1 MIIRKKRRSVFS
13 RSVWTMLAIFFVL
26 FTVFLGVGTSIASDN
41 SAAINMTLG
50 VEPYKKIQV
59 GDGDGEDLDH
69 YKSNFIERDGSG
81 EPLYSEDSNGNK
93 YTIKRDG
100 DMRENSKRIS
110 EQTAVEGS
118 VILWN
123 NGDGLPL
130 AEGAK
135 ISLFGMSTASGKYV
149 FSGSGSG
156 HVNTVP
162 TDGTLV
168 SALTKKGFEVNGA
181 LAARYETLKDMDSK
195 YGFKYGRVSGYG
207 GANTN
212 YLPYFAANEAG
223 WGEISSV
230 TLDSIKDY
238 GDAAVMVLS
247 RSAGEDWDISEW
259 IRDRAVD
266 GSNNHLQLSYEE
278 AEVLESLAQLK
289 EKKQIGKIVVL
300 LNTANP
306 LQFDELLKAKYGV
319 DACVLVGQGGT
330 ESFVQIADVL
340 SGSGD
345 YVVSGHL
352 ADTLLMDNR
361 SAPSYVNFGDY
372 DWTAAN
378 TSGIPD
384 WDKEYGEYYQT
395 HNRKYIVYQEGIYVG
410 YRYYETRYEDFVLG
424 NGSANGE
431 NGSSVEGG
439 WDYKNEVAFPF
450 GYGSSYT
457 KFERTNPVFTESF
470 DDDNDL
476 TGWNVSLDIA
486 NSGDTYA
493 GKDVLQVYIQKPY
506 TDYDKQNGIEKSSVE
521 LVGFVKTDKLDPDS
535 DAQTVSVYVS
545 NEEFRTYDAY
555 GYRTYILEEGDYYI
569 AIGTDAHDAV
579 NNILAKKIVD
589 GKADASV
596 ADRMDAKGDANMV
609 YRVHVGSN
617 DYTKFKF
624 APATG
629 NEITNRF
636 DDADLNLY
644 EGTKDEQPIQYLS
657 RNDWN
662 GTFPTEHFKLACTN
676 EIMVRD
682 MQYGHEVPVNE
693 SDTLPVY
700 NKITS
705 PTGRL
710 SLAMMT
716 GLSYDDPLWEHLL
729 NQMTLEEQNWMG
741 SYGLGFFAGAASVD
755 APGGNSQDGPQGILS
770 TGYAFPAPALM
781 ASTYDDSLIYE
792 LGDAFAHEAMHAGF
806 SLMYAPGACIHRSL
820 YSGRNFEYFSEDGVL
835 SGKILAAEVKGIT
848 DRGIIVMTKHFA
860 FNDQERNRYGV
871 ATFFNEQ
878 SGRDIYLRT
887 FEIAVREGNMNGVM
901 SSFNRIGLTWAGSHK
916 GLLTDVLRGE
926 WDFMGIVETD
936 SCTGNTFH
944 MGHKYAKAEGLVA
957 GNDMWMS
964 NGSKTQ
970 FDDSKDNAT
979 VMLALRQACH
989 RILYTQLNSAAMN
1002 GVSVNTRIIPITP
1015 WWEQVL
1021 VSATAVVGVLAGI
1034 SVVMAVLSFV
1044 FLGGKFKAYAAGRK
1058 AANTANGKTA
1068 KFTRRTLNIIVIC
1081 ALIGILVITVLIATL
1096 VPVMQNKA
1104 LDKLGAPKP
1113 HECKHSCPICGGC
1126 TNLDCEKDACAVKC
1140 GDGKTVNKFE
1150 AETDAKLIDGTAV
1163 YGSLN
1168 IVQSGDRTVVG
1179 NINGNKGA
1187 QIIFGFVS
1195 DKETTATLRFTVNR
1209 RDRALKLKD
1218 VFGISINGEEY
1229 LQNDVVLPQ
1238 FKDQWS
1244 AESFTTVSFGCVSI
1258 KEGYNTISFTVL
1270 GDGNYSGVN
1279 MDHIE
1284 LMSDETFTVHKHFC
1298 GSQCV
1303 ACGKC
1308 TDADCDDLVC
1318 ADKCSAKSISLEA
1331 EDAVFTD
1338 GDDPKLGSLK
1348 VNHTTFNTYVEN
1360 FNGNKGAKLIYTF
1373 TPDVSTEVI
1382 LSVTVSK
1389 QSVQTLFTDLVGVSV
1404 NGGEYIISDAIV
1416 PAYSGKLDAEGSFI
1430 ELDLGKIS
1438 LIGGQTNTVEFVILN
1453 DYTSSSPNGYCF
1465 DKITL
1470 YHADCNITESHVCKN
1485 VCEDC
1490 GGCKDYGCNKDACK
1504 TKCTCD
1510 IVLEAENSRVC
1521 TYHDGPNPNLG
1532 WGAGLRVK
1540 TYDSG
1545 RTIVE
1550 GFNGNPHAY
1559 IEFTIESAGA
1569 DTRELWVTINRRGY
1583 NIVFTDAI
1591 IVTHNGTRIQNPEL
1605 TIPSFGGQWGGEQWS
1620 DEAFQSFFVAT
1631 VTLVE
1636 GENKFRFEIATDDN
1650 EKDDAAFNFDKIE
1663 LRRLSYDITVSAEN
1677 GTVTPDVTRAKPGT
1691 VITLSVEPNVG
1702 YELDIIKVNGKLVVN
1717 NEFIMPAE
1725 NAAVVATFKA
1735 IEYAISVDSGVENG
1749 TVSPNVTTA
1758 TVGTT
1763 VTVTVTP
1770 DDGYEFVSIT
1780 VNGSAI
1786 NGITFLMPAE
1796 NVTLGAVFRAAG
1808 VPKYNVVF
1816 ELGEGSGDITGIAE
1830 SYSENDIFKL
1840 PDGTG
1845 LTRDGYGI
1853 VGWNDGA
1860 DDLALGSDYTMP
1872 AKAVTFT
1879 ALWAQKSDAEFGAE
1893 HATLND
1899 GTKKYGAMSVVT
1911 NSNGRVYVG
1920 GISGNMNA
1928 TISFD
1933 IWAEYDCVAILNVT
1947 VNRRLIDVV
1956 YTNSIGISVNGSTN
1970 ITSDTIITAVSS
1982 DEWGESSFTNFDI
1995 AEIALKKGANTIV
2008 FTVLTE
2014 DDIAS
2019 NFDKF
2024 TLKNVLGTVYQKTMT
2039 ARGGDGSCVAIS
2051 ADKFDPWNNGVSIVN
2066 GVVSG
2071 LNCNPEAYAE
2081 FTYNA
2086 AYDCDVELVLRHST
2100 NAADDYKFTDYIDVT
2115 IQNGDNAAETV
2126 SSDATLHGVN
2136 SWGGMYD
2143 NTLGTFR
2150 LNAGV
2155 NKVRFTIKWID
2166 PSRSD
2171 KTRSIGVNMEW
2182 LKFTVK

>member
-1 MIIRKKRRSVFS
+1 MIIRKKRKSVFS
-13 RSVWTMLAIFFVL
+13 RSVWTMLAIFFIL
-26 FTVFLGVGTSIASDN
+26 FTVFLGVSTSVATDN

-59 GDGDGEDLDH
+59 GDGEGEDLDH

-81 EPLYSEDSNGNK
+81 EPLYSEDINGNK
-93 YTIKRDG
+93 YTIKRD
-100 DMRENSKRIS
+100 DEMRENSKRIS

-123 NGDGLPL
+123 DDNALPL

-162 TDGTLV
+162 TEGTLV
-168 SALTKKGFEVNGA
+168 SALTKKGFDVNGT
-181 LAARYETLKDMDSK
+181 LAAKYEALKNVDSK
-195 YGFKYGRVSGYG
+195 YGFKYGRVGGYG

-212 YLPYFAANEAG
+212 YMPYYAANEAG
-223 WGEISSV
+223 WNEISSA
-230 TLDSIKDY
+230 TLGSIKDH

-259 IRDRAVD
+259 IRDKAVD
-266 GSNNHLQLSYEE
+266 GTNNHLQLSVEE
-278 AEVLESLAQLK
+278 AEVLEQLAKLK
-289 EKKQIGKIVVL
+289 GEQRIGKIVVL

-306 LQFDELLKAKYGV
+306 LQFDELLKDKYGV
-319 DACVLVGQGGT
+319 DACVLIGQGGT
-330 ESFVQIADVL
+330 ESYVQIADVL
-340 SGSGD
+340 AGGGD
-345 YVVSGHL
+345 HVVSGHL

-361 SAPSYVNFGDY
+361 SAPSYANFGDY

-410 YRYYETRYEDFVLG
+410 YRYYETRYEDLVLG
-424 NGSANGE
+424 NGSADGE
-431 NGSSVEGG
+431 SGSSVDGG

-450 GYGSSYT
+450 GYGSSFT
-457 KFERTNPVFTESF
+457 QFKRTNPVFTEIL
-470 DDDNDL
+470 DDDNEL
-476 TGWNVSLDIA
+476 TGWDVSLDIA

-506 TDYDKQNGIEKSSVE
+506 TDYDREKGIEKSSVE
-521 LVGFVKTDKLDPDS
+521 LVGFAKTGKLDPDS
-535 DAQTVSVYVS
+535 DAQTLTVNVS
-545 NEEFRTYDAY
+545 NEELRTYDAY
-555 GYRTYILEEGDYYI
+555 GYKTYILEEGDYYI

-579 NNILAKKIVD
+579 NNILAKKIAD
-589 GKADASV
+589 GKVAASV
-596 ADRMDAKGDANMV
+596 ADRMDAAGDASMV

-636 DDADLNLY
+636 DDADINLY

-662 GTFPTEHFKLACTN
+662 GTFPTEYFKLACTN

-693 SDTLPVY
+693 GDTLPEY
-700 NKITS
+700 NKVTS

-716 GLSYDDPLWEHLL
+716 GLDYDDPLWEHLL

-755 APGGNSQDGPQGILS
+755 APGGISQDGPQGILS
-770 TGYAFPAPALM
+770 TGYAFPSPILM
-781 ASTYDDSLIYE
+781 ASTYDAPLVYQ
-792 LGDAFAHEAMHAGF
+792 LGDAFAHETMHAGF

-878 SGRDIYLRT
+878 SGRDIYLRV

-926 WDFMGIVETD
+926 WDFIGIVETD

-1021 VSATAVVGVLAGI
+1021 VSATAVIGVVAGI
-1034 SVVMAVLSFV
+1034 SVAMAVLSFV
-1044 FLGGKFKAYAAGRK
+1044 FLSGKFKAYAAARK
-1058 AANTANGKTA
+1058 AANTANGKTS
-1068 KFTRRTLNIIVIC
+1068 KLSRKMLNIIIIC
-1081 ALIGILVITVLIATL
+1081 VLIGILAVAVLVATL
-1096 VPVMQNKA
+1096 VPVMQNMA
-1104 LDKLGAPKP
+1104 YDRLGAPKP
-1113 HECKHSCPICGGC
+1113 HECKHVCQVCGGC
-1126 TNLDCEKDACAVKC
+1126 TNLVCEKDACAVKC
-1140 GDGKTVNKFE
+1140 GDGKTANKLE

-1168 IVQSGDRTVVG
+1168 ISQSGDRTVVG

-1187 QIIFGFVS
+1187 QIIFGFIS
-1195 DKETTATLRFTVNR
+1195 DKDTTATLRLTVNR
-1209 RDRALKLKD
+1209 RNRALKLND
-1218 VFGISINGEEY
+1218 IFGISINGDEY
-1229 LQNDVVLPQ
+1229 LQNDVMLPQ
-1238 FKDQWS
+1238 FNDQWS
-1244 AESFTTVSFGCVSI
+1244 EESFMIVSFGCITI

-1279 MDHIE
+1279 MDCIE

-1298 GSQCV
+1298 GSKCV

-1318 ADKCSAKSISLEA
+1318 ADKCTAESVSLEA

-1338 GDDPKLGSLK
+1338 GEDPKLGSLG
-1348 VNHTTFNTYVEN
+1348 VNHTTFNTFVEN
-1360 FNGNKGAKLIYTF
+1360 FNGNKGAKLVYTF
-1373 TPDVSTEVI
+1373 TSDVSTEAI
-1382 LSVTVSK
+1382 LTVTVSK
-1389 QSVQTLFTDLVGVSV
+1389 QTVQTLFTDLVGVSV
-1404 NGGEYIISDAIV
+1404 NGGEYIVSDAFV

-1430 ELDLGKIS
+1430 ELDLGKIM
-1438 LIGGQTNTVEFVILN
+1438 LIGGQTNTIEFVMLK
-1453 DYTSSSPNGYCF
+1453 DYAEGWPNGYCF

-1470 YHADCNITESHVCKN
+1470 YHADCNITEEHVCKN
-1485 VCEDC
+1485 VCEVC
-1490 GGCKDYGCNKDACK
+1490 GGCKDYGCKKDECK
-1504 TKCTCD
+1504 TKCSCD
-1510 IVLEAENSRVC
+1510 IVLEAEDSRVC
-1521 TYHDGPNPNLG
+1521 TYHDGPNPNIS

-1540 TYDSG
+1540 TYDTG

-1559 IEFTIESAGA
+1559 IEFTIESADA

-1583 NIVFTDAI
+1583 DIVFTDAI
-1591 IVTHNGTRIQNPEL
+1591 IVTHNGTRMQNPEL

-1620 DEAFQSFFVAT
+1620 DEAFESFFVAT
-1631 VTLVE
+1631 VTLVK

-1663 LRRLSYDITVSAEN
+1663 LRKLSYDITVSAEN
-1677 GTVTPDVTRAKPGT
+1677 GTVTPDVTRAKAGT
-1691 VITLSVEPNVG
+1691 TVTLSVEPNVG
-1702 YELDIIKVNGKLVVN
+1702 YELDTIKVNGRPIIN
-1717 NEFIMPAE
+1717 NEFTMPAE
-1725 NAAVVATFKA
+1725 NAAVVATFRA
-1735 IEYAISVDSGVENG
+1735 IEYTISVDSGVENG
-1749 TVSPNVTTA
+1749 TIALSATAATMGTTITVTA
-1758 TVGTT
+1758 T
-1763 VTVTVTP
+1763 P
-1770 DDGYEFVSIT
+1770 AENYELVSIT

-1786 NGITFLMPAE
+1786 RGNTFSMPAE
-1796 NVTLGAVFRAAG
+1796 NVVLGAIFRAAG
-1808 VPKYNVVF
+1808 APKYKVDFV
-1816 ELGEGSGDITGIAE
+1816 LGEGSGDITGLDE

-1840 PDGTG
+1840 PDGKG

-1853 VGWNDGA
+1853 VGWNDGTK
-1860 DDLALGSDYTMP
+1860 DLALGSDYTMP

-1879 ALWAQKSDAEFGAE
+1879 ALWAQKSDMVFEAE

-1899 GTKKYGAMSVVT
+1899 GTKKFGALSVST

-1920 GISGNMNA
+1920 GVSGNKNA
-1928 TISFD
+1928 TVTFD
-1933 IWAEYDCVAILNVT
+1933 IWSEYDCSVLLSVT
-1947 VNRRLIDVV
+1947 VNRRTVQVV
-1956 YTNSIGISVNGSTN
+1956 YTDCVGINVNGTD
-1970 ITSDTIITAVSS
+1970 ITSDAVITAVSS
-1982 DEWGESSFTNFDI
+1982 NEWDESSFADFDI
-1995 AEIALKKGANTIV
+1995 AEISLKKGANTIV
-2008 FTVLTE
+2008 FTILTE
-2014 DDIAS
+2014 DDVAS
-2019 NFDKF
+2019 NFDKL
-2024 TLKNVLGTVYQKTMT
+2024 TLKNALGSAYQTTVTV
-2039 ARGGDGSCVAIS
+2039 AGGDGSCVAIS
-2051 ADKFDPWNNGVSIVN
+2051 QDKFDPWNTPCSIQN

-2081 FTYNA
+2081 ITYYA
-2086 AYDCDVELVLRHST
+2086 ASDCDAEMVLRHSMS
-2100 NAADDYKFTDYIDVT
+2100 AAGDYKLTDYIDIT
-2115 IQNGDNAAETV
+2115 IQYGDDAAESVT
-2126 SSDATLHGVN
+2126 SDATLHGVN
-2136 SWGGMYD
+2136 NWNEMYD
-2143 NTLGTFR
+2143 NSLGTFK
-2150 LNAGV
+2150 LKAGV
-2155 NKVRFTIKWID
+2155 NKIRFTVKWID
-2166 PSRSD
+2166 PAKLDKQRSV
-2171 KTRSIGVNMEW
+2171 GVNIAW
-2182 LKFTVK
+2182 LKFIVK

>member
-1 MIIRKKRRSVFS
+1 MIIRKKRKSIFS
-13 RSVWTMLAIFFVL
+13 RSVWTMLAIFFSL
-26 FTVFLGVGTSIASDN
+26 FTIFLGVGTSIATDN
-41 SAAINMTLG
+41 SAAINKTLG
-50 VEPYKKIQV
+50 VEPYKKIQS

-69 YKSNFIERDGSG
+69 YKSDFIERDGSG
-81 EPLYSEDSNGNK
+81 EPLYAEDANGNK

-100 DMRENSKRIS
+100 DMRANSKRVA

-123 NGDGLPL
+123 DGALPL
-130 AEGAK
+130 ADGAK

-156 HVNTVP
+156 HVHTVP
-162 TDGTLV
+162 TYGTLAA
-168 SALTKKGFEVNGA
+168 ALTEKGFEVNGA
-181 LAARYETLKDMDSK
+181 LAARYEALKDVNSK
-195 YGFKYGRVSGYG
+195 YGFKYGLVGGYG

-223 WGEISSV
+223 WDEISSV
-230 TLDSIKDY
+230 TLGSINDY

-247 RSAGEDWDISEW
+247 RSAGEDWDVSEW

-266 GSNNHLQLSYEE
+266 GSNNHLQLTSEE
-278 AEVLESLAQLK
+278 AEVLESLAKLK
-289 EKKQIGKIVVL
+289 TEKRIGKIVVL

-306 LQFDELLKAKYGV
+306 LQFDELLKDKYGV

-340 SGSGD
+340 SGGGD

-352 ADTLLMDNR
+352 ADTLLTDNR
-361 SAPSYVNFGDY
+361 SAPSYANFGDY
-372 DWTAAN
+372 DWTSAN

-424 NGSANGE
+424 NGSANGT

-439 WDYKNEVAFPF
+439 WNYKNEVAFPF
-450 GYGSSYT
+450 GYGLSYT
-457 KFERTNPVFTESF
+457 EFERTNPVFTESF
-470 DDDNDL
+470 DEDKNP

-506 TDYDKQNGIEKSSVE
+506 TEYDKQNGIEKSSVE
-521 LVGFVKTDKLDPDS
+521 LVGFAKTDRLEPDS
-535 DAQTVSVYVS
+535 DAQTVSVNVS
-545 NEEFRTYDAY
+545 NEELRTYDAY

-579 NNILAKKIVD
+579 NNILAKKIAD
-589 GKADASV
+589 GKVGASV
-596 ADRMDAKGDANMV
+596 AGRMDAKGDASMV
-609 YRVHVGSN
+609 YCVHIDSD

-636 DDADLNLY
+636 DDADINLY
-644 EGTKDEQPIQYLS
+644 EGTKDEQPIKYLS
-657 RNDWN
+657 RSDWN

-682 MQYGHEVPVNE
+682 MQYGHEVPVKE
-693 SDTLPVY
+693 GDELPVY
-700 NKITS
+700 NTVTS

-716 GLSYDDPLWEHLL
+716 ELSYDDPLWEHLL

-755 APGGNSQDGPQGILS
+755 APGGNSQDGPLGILS
-770 TGYAFPAPALM
+770 TGYAFPSPIVM
-781 ASTYDDSLIYE
+781 ASTFDAPLIYD
-792 LGDAFAHEAMHAGF
+792 LGDAFAHETMHAGF

-820 YSGRNFEYFSEDGVL
+820 YSGRNYEYFSEDGVL

-848 DRGIIVMTKHFA
+848 DRGIIVMTKHYA

-901 SSFNRIGLTWAGSHK
+901 SSFNRIGCTWAGAHK

-926 WDFMGIVETD
+926 WNFMGIVETD

-944 MGHKYAKAEGLVA
+944 MGHMYAKAEGLVA

-989 RILYTQLNSAAMN
+989 RILYTQLHSAAMN
-1002 GVSVNTRIIPITP
+1002 GVSVNTRILPITP

-1021 VSATAVVGVLAGI
+1021 TSATAVVGVAAGL
-1034 SVVMAVLSFV
+1034 SVIMVVLSFV
-1044 FLGGKFKAYAAGRK
+1044 FLSARFKAYAADRLASK
-1058 AANTANGKTA
+1058 GKS
-1068 KFTRRTLNIIVIC
+1068 KLTRRHINLIT
-1081 ALIGILVITVLIATL
+1081 ALALVLVLVIAVLTATL
-1096 VPVMQNKA
+1096 VPIAQNKA
-1104 LDKLGAPKP
+1104 IDKLGAPKP
-1113 HECKHSCPICGGC
+1113 HECKHICPICGGC
-1126 TNLDCEKDACAVKC
+1126 TNLECEKDACAVKC
-1140 GDGKTVNKFE
+1140 GEGKTANRFE
-1150 AETDAKLIDGTAV
+1150 AESDAKLIDGTAV
-1163 YGSLN
+1163 YGSIN
-1168 IVQSGDRTVVG
+1168 VVQSGDRTVVG

-1187 QIIFGFVS
+1187 QVIFGFVS
-1195 DKETTATLRFTVNR
+1195 DKETTASLRLTVNR

-1238 FKDQWS
+1238 FQDQWS
-1244 AESFTTVSFGCVSI
+1244 DQSFMTVSFGCVSI

-1279 MDHIE
+1279 MDCIE

-1298 GSQCV
+1298 GSKCI

-1318 ADKCSAKSISLEA
+1318 ADKCTAKSISLEA
-1331 EDAVFTD
+1331 EDAEFTD
-1338 GDDPKLGSLK
+1338 GEDPKLGNLG
-1348 VNHTTFNTYVEN
+1348 VNHTTFNTFVEN
-1360 FNGNKGAKLIYTF
+1360 FNGNKGAKLTYTF
-1373 TPDVSTEVI
+1373 TADVNTEAI

-1389 QSVQTLFTDLVGVSV
+1389 QTVQTVFTDLVGVTV

-1416 PAYSGKLDAEGSFI
+1416 PAYSGKLDSDDSFI
-1430 ELDLGKIS
+1430 ELGLGKIM
-1438 LIGGQTNTVEFVILN
+1438 LIGGQTNVIEFVMLK
-1453 DYTSSSPNGYCF
+1453 DYSDGSPNGYCF

-1470 YHADCNITESHVCKN
+1470 CHADCNIVENHVCKN

-1490 GGCKDYGCNKDACK
+1490 GGCKDYGCKKDECK
-1504 TKCTCD
+1504 IKCTCD
-1510 IVLEAENSRVC
+1510 IVLEAEDSRVC
-1521 TYHDGPNPNLG
+1521 TYHDGPNPNLS

-1559 IEFTIESAGA
+1559 IEFTIDSASE

-1583 NIVFTDAI
+1583 DIVFTDAI

-1605 TIPSFGGQWGGEQWS
+1605 NIPSYGSQWGSEQWS
-1620 DEAFQSFFVAT
+1620 EEAFESFFVAT

-1650 EKDDAAFNFDKIE
+1650 EKDDGAFNFDKIE
-1663 LRRLSYDITVSAEN
+1663 LRRLSYDITISAEN

-1691 VITLSVEPNVG
+1691 IVTLNAVPNAG
-1702 YELDIIKVNGKLVVN
+1702 YELDILKVNGEDVIDN
-1717 NEFIMPAE
+1717 AFTMPA
-1725 NAAVVATFKA
+1725 ADATVVATFKA
-1735 IEYAISVDSGVENG
+1735 IIYTVSVDSGVENG
-1749 TVSPNVTTA
+1749 TVTPNVTTA
-1758 TVGTT
+1758 TVGTA
-1763 VTVTVTP
+1763 VTVTVVP
-1770 DDGYEFVSIT
+1770 DTDYELVSIT

-1786 NGITFLMPAE
+1786 SGNSFSMPAE
-1796 NVTLGAVFRAAG
+1796 NVTVGAVFRSIAA
-1808 VPKYNVVF
+1808 PKYQVDF
-1816 ELGEGSGDITGIAE
+1816 ELGEGRGDITGIAE
-1830 SYSENDIFKL
+1830 SYSENDRFKL
-1840 PDGTG
+1840 PNGTG

-1860 DDLALGSDYTMP
+1860 DNFALGSDYTMP
-1872 AKAVTFT
+1872 AHAVTFT
-1879 ALWAQKSDAEFGAE
+1879 AVWAQKSDAEFEAE
-1893 HATLND
+1893 HAALND
-1899 GTKKYGAMSVVT
+1899 GTKKWNALSVET
-1911 NSNGRVYVG
+1911 NYSGRTYVG

-1928 TISFD
+1928 TLSFD
-1933 IWAEYDCVAILNVT
+1933 IWAEYGCEVTLNVT
-1947 VNRRLIDVV
+1947 VNRRLNDVK
-1956 YTNSIGISVNGSTN
+1956 YTDCVGININGKDVA
-1970 ITSDTIITAVSS
+1970 SDTVITAVAS
-1982 DEWGESSFTNFDI
+1982 DEWSESSFSSFDI
-1995 AEIALKKGANTIV
+1995 AEIGLKKGANIIV
-2008 FTVLTE
+2008 FTILTE
-2014 DDIAS
+2014 DDVTS

-2024 TLKNVLGTVYQKTMT
+2024 TLKNVLGTVYQKTVT
-2039 ARGGDGSCVAIS
+2039 VRGGDGSCVQIS
-2051 ADKFDPWNNGVSIVN
+2051 AGKESGWGDSCNIANGT
-2066 GVVSG
+2066 VSG
-2071 LNCNPEAYAE
+2071 LNGNPEAYVE
-2081 FTYNA
+2081 FTYYA
-2086 AYDCDVELVLRHST
+2086 ASDCDVELVLRHST
-2100 NAADDYKFTDYIDVT
+2100 NAPGDDKFTDYIDVT
-2115 IQNGDNAAETV
+2115 IQNGDDAAETV

-2136 SWGGMYD
+2136 NWEGGMYEND
-2143 NTLGTFR
+2143 LGTFR
-2150 LNAGV
+2150 LKAGI

-2166 PSRSD
+2166 PAKSD
-2171 KTRSIGVNMEW
+2171 KKQSIGVNIEW
-2182 LKFTVK
+2182 LKLTVVNND